1 MMALSLRGDTFGH
14 EKSTGRQKLEW
25 EFEQSASERGV
36 HQYTY
41 FFIITRQRY
50 SNMALF
56 WSAVRRQGKIIV
68 IAQSGRTSRMR
79 FGTLPALSHYLPVY

>member
-1 MMALSLRGDTFGH
+1 MALSLRSDMFGH

-36 HQYTY
+36 HHYAY
-41 FFIITRQRY
+41 FFIITRQPY

-56 WSAVRRQGKIIV
+56 WSAVRRQGKRTVIV
-68 IAQSGRTSRMR
+68 RSGRT
-79 FGTLPALSHYLPVY
+79 